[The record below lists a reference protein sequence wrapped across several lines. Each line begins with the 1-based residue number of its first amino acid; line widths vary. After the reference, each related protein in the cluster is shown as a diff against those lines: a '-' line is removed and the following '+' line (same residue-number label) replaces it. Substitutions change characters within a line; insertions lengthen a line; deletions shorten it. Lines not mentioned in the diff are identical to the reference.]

1 MMADPSSI
9 RALNPL
15 NLVVLI
21 SGNGS
26 NLQAILGHIAAG
38 RLSATVAA
46 VVSDRADAFGLVRAR
61 RAGVPAEVVARGDY
75 RDAAAFYAALL
86 RRVEAFAPDLVV
98 LAGFMRVL
106 PERFVG
112 RFAHRMVNIHPSLL
126 PRFKGLNTHQR
137 VLDAGECRHGASVHW
152 VTAELDA
159 GPVIL
164 QAEVEVAPG
173 DNAET
178 LGARVLCKEHQIYAR
193 AIQWIAENRQLA
205 GRGQPLA
212 ERAQAS

>member
-1 MMADPSSI
+1 MADRSSI
-9 RALNPL
+9 RAL

-26 NLQAILGHIAAG
+26 NLQALLEHIAAG
-38 RLSATVAA
+38 RLSACVAA
-46 VVSDRADAFGLVRAR
+46 VISDRADAFGLVRAR
-61 RAGVPAEVVARGDY
+61 RAGLPAQAVVRGDY
-75 RDAAAFYAALL
+75 PNRAAFYAALL
-86 RRVEAFAPDLVV
+86 RRVEAFEPDLVV

-106 PERFVG
+106 PECFVEH
-112 RFAHRMVNIHPSLL
+112 FEHRMVNIHPSLL

-137 VLDAGECRHGASVHW
+137 VLDAGERRHGASVHW

-173 DNAET
+173 DTAET
-178 LGARVLCKEHQIYAR
+178 LGARVLRKEHQIYAR
-193 AIQWIAENRQLA
+193 AIQRIAQNRQPA
-205 GRGQPLA
+205 GRGRALP
-212 ERAQAS
+212 ERARAP

>member
-1 MMADPSSI
+1 MADPSSI
-9 RALNPL
+9 RALN
-15 NLVVLI
+15 LVVLV

-26 NLQAILGHIAAG
+26 NLQALLEHIAAG
-38 RLSATVAA
+38 RLSACVAA
-46 VVSDRADAFGLVRAR
+46 VISDRADAFGLVRAR
-61 RAGVPAEVVARGDY
+61 RAGVPAEAVVRGDY

-86 RRVEAFAPDLVV
+86 RRVEAFEPDLVV

-106 PERFVG
+106 PERFVAH
-112 RFAHRMVNIHPSLL
+112 FEHRMVNIHPSLL

-137 VLDAGECRHGASVHW
+137 VIDAGERRHGASVHW

-178 LGARVLCKEHQIYAR
+178 LGARVLREEHQIYAR

-205 GRGQPLA
+205 GRG
-212 ERAQAS
+212 RAPAS

>member
-1 MMADPSSI
+1 MADRSSI
-9 RALNPL
+9 RAL

-26 NLQAILGHIAAG
+26 NLQALLEHIAAG
-38 RLSATVAA
+38 RLSACVAA
-46 VVSDRADAFGLVRAR
+46 VISDRADAFGLVRAR
-61 RAGVPAEVVARGDY
+61 RAGVPAEAVARGDY
-75 RDAAAFYAALL
+75 RNTAAFYAALL
-86 RRVEAFAPDLVV
+86 RRVEAFEPDLVV

-106 PERFVG
+106 PARFVEHFE
-112 RFAHRMVNIHPSLL
+112 RRMVNIHPSLL

-137 VLDAGECRHGASVHW
+137 VLDAGERRHGASVHW

-178 LGARVLCKEHQIYAR
+178 LGARVLRKEHQIYAR
-193 AIQWIAENRQLA
+193 AIQWIAENRQPA
-205 GRGQPLA
+205 GRGRPLA
-212 ERAQAS
+212 GRAQAS

>member
-9 RALNPL
+9 RAL

-26 NLQAILGHIAAG
+26 NLQALLERIAAG
-38 RLSATVAA
+38 RLSACVAA
-46 VVSDRADAFGLVRAR
+46 VISDRADAFGLVRAR
-61 RAGVPAEVVARGDY
+61 RAGVPAEVVARGEY
-75 RDAAAFYAALL
+75 RSKAAFYAALL
-86 RRVEAFAPDLVV
+86 RRVEAFEPDLVV

-106 PERFVG
+106 PKRFVEH
-112 RFAHRMVNIHPSLL
+112 FARRMVNIHPSLL

-137 VLDAGECRHGASVHW
+137 ALDAGERRHGASVHW

-178 LGARVLCKEHQIYAR
+178 LGARVLHKEDQIYGG

-205 GRGQPLA
+205 GRG
-212 ERAQAS
+212 RAQAS